1 MCQDCVRCRS
11 KPARTSSLT
20 ATHGATLL
28 RGEVV
33 DTHHSNAFW
42 CVLMIAS
49 WFNFQACAVNHSAI
63 SPSLE
68 STTYGLLHLAQ
79 KAFCVRPP
87 NVPRSLTGA
96 RAEAKAP
103 KRPAPDPSTMLFATT
118 RQRSTQFL
126 LRRRATK
133 THDRVVATVPA
144 LTSRRTHR
152 DCWSTGDPGN

>member
-1 MCQDCVRCRS
+1 MLDETT
-11 KPARTSSLT
+11 ARALGYGGTQQEIGGERGIRTLGRVSP
-20 ATHGATLL
+20 THA
-28 RGEVV
+28 
-33 DTHHSNAFW
+33 
-42 CVLMIAS
+42 
-49 WFNFQACAVNHSAI
+49 FQACAFNHSAI

-68 STTYGLLHLAQ
+68 STTYGLLRLAQ

-118 RQRSTQFL
+118 RERSTQFL

-144 LTSRRTHR
+144 LLSRRTHR
-152 DCWSTGDPGN
+152 DCWSTGDPGNRSAASGDSGRV